1 MEMGSSVL
9 VAHAASNYDTT
20 RIYSNLSFD
29 KGKSAL
35 EWAARV
41 KACNFVNLKSVGI
54 IEPY

>member
-20 RIYSNLSFD
+20 RIYSKLSID